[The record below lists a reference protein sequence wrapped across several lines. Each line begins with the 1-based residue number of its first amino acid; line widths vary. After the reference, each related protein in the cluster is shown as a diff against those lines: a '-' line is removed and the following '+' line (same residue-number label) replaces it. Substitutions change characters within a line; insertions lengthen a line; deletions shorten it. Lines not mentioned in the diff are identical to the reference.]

1 MNTNYFQVPLNT
13 KEIFNAQYFQFDEC
27 KSKIKNDQIFNGE
40 QKKFCQKIQNKNQL
54 HILLTIKVN
63 VMKD

>member
-1 MNTNYFQVPLNT
+1 MNTNYVQAPLNT

-40 QKKFCQKIQNKNQL
+40 QNSVKKFKIKINY
-54 HILLTIKVN
+54 IFY
-63 VMKD
+63 